1 MEFLTKV
8 GQHNMRHLTHIHKIS
23 RHLLLICTYVL
34 FISLC
39 LWASVLLRFDFM
51 IPAEQWAGFKVTMLW
66 LLPLKQGALLIFGQF
81 RTLLTFFSLSDAKRV
96 IVAMGISTFIA
107 MLVWYIC
114 RGYLIVPRGV
124 ILTDFVISTTGLV
137 SLRTG
142 MRIYREQFVMVAP
155 TSNMRQRKR
164 VAIIGAGSAGSILLR
179 EIQSKP
185 GLGLDV
191 ICFIDDDKSKVGG
204 TLHGRKIEGGRTDL
218 PQLIEKLNI
227 SRVIIAMPTATPLV
241 IRETVEMLNIAG
253 IEHDILPSVTQILH
267 KHVSVSHLRH
277 VEPED
282 LLGRKPVAL
291 DEVGIR
297 ELLGGKT
304 VLVTGGGGSI
314 GSELCRQVASHHPAR
329 LLLVERS
336 EPSLFLIE
344 QELRASYPALK
355 INSLAS
361 SVTQQKRMKEI
372 FKRYRP
378 DIVFHAAAHK
388 HVPLMESQPIEAVL
402 NNAFGTFI
410 VAHLAAEFGAEKFVL
425 VSTDKAVNPTNV
437 MGATKRLAELV
448 IAEIQQLNPRTSFSA
463 VRFGNVLGSSGSVIP
478 IFRNQISAGGPIKV
492 THPDITRYFMSIPE
506 AVGLVLQSALQA
518 REGGE
523 VFVLDMGE
531 PVKIVDLA
539 RQMIELSGFKP
550 EKDIKIEFTGL
561 RPGEKLFEEPIHEK
575 ENVGRTS
582 HPKILILREDESLT
596 KVAVIDDLKRFIEEM
611 DAPEP
616 DMVKSWLA
624 ARVREYQVWKD

>member
-1 MEFLTKV
+1 
-8 GQHNMRHLTHIHKIS
+8 MRHTTHIHKFQTLS
-23 RHLLLICTYVL
+23 RHVMLLFTYAA
-34 FISLC
+34 FIGFCFWMSL
-39 LWASVLLRFDFM
+39 LLRFDFTV
-51 IPAEQWAGFKVTMLW
+51 PEEYWAGFQATLLW
-66 LLPLKQGALLIFGQF
+66 LLPLKLVALLVFGQF
-81 RTLLTFFSLSDAKRV
+81 RTLLTFFSLSDGKRLL
-96 IVAMGISTFIA
+96 IAMGLSSMIA
-107 MLVWYIC
+107 MGVWSLSDG
-114 RGYLIVPRGV
+114 RMVVPRGV
-124 ILTDFVISTTGLV
+124 ILTDFVLSLTGLV

-142 MRIYREQFVMVAP
+142 MRIYREQFVAP
-155 TSNMRQRKR
+155 EAASNLKRKR
-164 VAIIGAGSAGSILLR
+164 VAIIGAGSAGSVLFR

-185 GLGLDV
+185 GLGMDV
-191 ICFIDDDKSKVGG
+191 VCFVDDNADKVGG
-204 TLHGRKIEGGRTDL
+204 TLHGRKIAGGRADL
-218 PQLIEKLNI
+218 PALIEKLNI
-227 SRVIIAMPTATPLV
+227 SRAIIAMPTATPGV
-241 IRETVEMLNIAG
+241 IRETVDMLNTAG

-291 DEVGIR
+291 DEGGIR

-314 GSELCRQVASHHPAR
+314 GSELCRQVASHNPAM
-329 LLLVERS
+329 LILVERS
-336 EPSLFLIE
+336 EPALFLIE
-344 QELRASYPALK
+344 QELRASYPALVIK
-355 INSLAS
+355 PLAS
-361 SVTQQKRMKEI
+361 SVTQQKRMEDI
-372 FKRYRP
+372 FQRYRP

-402 NNAFGTFI
+402 NNVFGTFM
-410 VAHLAAEFGAEKFVL
+410 VAHLAAAHGAEKFVL

-448 IAEIQQLNPRTSFSA
+448 IAEIQRSHPGTCFTA

-506 AVGLVLQSALQA
+506 AVGLVLQSAWQA

-550 EKDIKIEFTGL
+550 DEDIKIEFTGL
-561 RPGEKLFEEPIHEK
+561 RPGEKLYEEPIHEK
-575 ENVGRTS
+575 ENVRRTT
-582 HPKILILREDESLT
+582 HPKILILREDGDSL
-596 KVAVIDDLKRFIEEM
+596 KCAVIADLKQLVENM
-611 DAPEP
+611 DSPEP
-616 DMVKSWLA
+616 DAVKAWIA